1 MPTDSGACTHANY
14 SAGGTRGMGAGR
26 IGARL
31 AAEPGRAV
39 SSRGGVGTEKGALPP
54 SVRRGEAARNGEPI
68 RGELLRPPRGPPNA
82 PRLLAS
88 KELAPPNGAPPATP
102 AAGTP
107 NAPAP
112 SPTLLPGRTRATLI
126 LFSAP
131 DGAAFSAPP
140 PILASADTCTPS
152 ATRRRMVGARMEGVG
167 RRGTDPA
174 VPNSAFSPS
183 SLFCVRARV
192 VRVYVRN
199 SSGHSSY
206 GTIR

>member
-1 MPTDSGACTHANY
+1 
-14 SAGGTRGMGAGR
+14 MGAGR

-31 AAEPGRAV
+31 AAEPGRAA

-54 SVRRGEAARNGEPI
+54 SASMGEAARNGEPTS
-68 RGELLRPPRGPPNA
+68 GELLRPPRGPPNA

-102 AAGTP
+102 PAGTP
-107 NAPAP
+107 NAPTP

-131 DGAAFSAPP
+131 EGAAFSVPP
-140 PILASADTCTPS
+140 PILASAPS
-152 ATRRRMVGARMEGVG
+152 ATRRRMVGARMEGVA
-167 RRGTDPA
+167 RRGGTDPA
-174 VPNSAFSPS
+174 VPNSALAPS
-183 SLFCVRARV
+183 SPFCVRARV
-192 VRVYVRN
+192 VSLYVRN

-206 GTIR
+206 GTIRQVLHI